1 MKKFVGVNLFFIVI
15 LSFTIHAMTV
25 FGLDGAVVNGQ
36 YGKMVTGI
44 RVPETICSIAKGEL
58 QKKREKPAG
67 NKGSSQN
74 RWGIQL
80 DEIELD
86 MIARITMLE
95 AGAEPDRGQQAVVEV
110 ILNRMYSDQFPDT
123 VYEVL
128 SQKDNGCSQ
137 FVTWKNRNMD
147 AAKPAERV
155 KRNVKAVLDG
165 ETQILPFKT
174 MYFSLEK
181 ENGHIQCVIGNHV
194 FCNQT

>member
-1 MKKFVGVNLFFIVI
+1 
-15 LSFTIHAMTV
+15 MTV
-25 FGLDGAVVNGQ
+25 FGLDGADVNGH
-36 YGKMVTGI
+36 YGKMVTGL
-44 RVPETICSIAKGEL
+44 RVPEKICSVAKGEL
-58 QKKREKPAG
+58 QKKREKPEG
-67 NKGSSQN
+67 NKGSPQN

-80 DEIELD
+80 DEIEQD

-147 AAKPAERV
+147 AAKPSERV

>member
-25 FGLDGAVVNGQ
+25 FGLDGADVNGQ

-44 RVPETICSIAKGEL
+44 RVPEKICSIAKGEL
-58 QKKREKPAG
+58 QKKREKPEG
-67 NKGSSQN
+67 NKGSPQN

-80 DEIELD
+80 DEIEQD

-123 VYEVL
+123 VYECRL
-128 SQKDNGCSQ
+128 PRYL
-137 FVTWKNRNMD
+137 T
-147 AAKPAERV
+147 KPRQRRSEWDMAGSDGISRV
-155 KRNVKAVLDG
+155 SAVFRG
-165 ETQILPFKT
+165 ELLLTNKMRI
-174 MYFSLEK
+174 
-181 ENGHIQCVIGNHV
+181 I
-194 FCNQT
+194 

>member
-67 NKGSSQN
+67 NKGGPQN

-95 AGAEPDRGQQAVVEV
+95 AGAEPDRGQQAVV
-110 ILNRMYSDQFPDT
+110 
-123 VYEVL
+123 
-128 SQKDNGCSQ
+128 
-137 FVTWKNRNMD
+137 
-147 AAKPAERV
+147 
-155 KRNVKAVLDG
+155 
-165 ETQILPFKT
+165 
-174 MYFSLEK
+174 
-181 ENGHIQCVIGNHV
+181 
-194 FCNQT
+194 

>member
-1 MKKFVGVNLFFIVI
+1 
-15 LSFTIHAMTV
+15 
-25 FGLDGAVVNGQ
+25 
-36 YGKMVTGI
+36 
-44 RVPETICSIAKGEL
+44 
-58 QKKREKPAG
+58 
-67 NKGSSQN
+67 
-74 RWGIQL
+74 
-80 DEIELD
+80 

-110 ILNRMYSDQFPDT
+110 ILNWMYSDQFPDT

-147 AAKPAERV
+147 VCETFGACETG
-155 KRNVKAVLDG
+155 NVKAVLDG
-165 ETQILPFKT
+165 GNTDSAFKT

>member
-25 FGLDGAVVNGQ
+25 FGLDGADVNGQ

-58 QKKREKPAG
+58 QKKRENPEG
-67 NKGSSQN
+67 NKGSPQN

-80 DEIELD
+80 DEIEQD

-155 KRNVKAVLDG
+155 KRNVNTDSA
-165 ETQILPFKT
+165 F
-174 MYFSLEK
+174 
-181 ENGHIQCVIGNHV
+181 
-194 FCNQT
+194 

>member
-1 MKKFVGVNLFFIVI
+1 
-15 LSFTIHAMTV
+15 
-25 FGLDGAVVNGQ
+25 
-36 YGKMVTGI
+36 
-44 RVPETICSIAKGEL
+44 
-58 QKKREKPAG
+58 
-67 NKGSSQN
+67 
-74 RWGIQL
+74 
-80 DEIELD
+80 

-147 AAKPAERV
+147 AAKPSERV

-165 ETQILPFKT
+165 ETHILPFKT

>member
-15 LSFTIHAMTV
+15 LSFIIHAMTV
-25 FGLDGAVVNGQ
+25 FGLDGADVNGH
-36 YGKMVTGI
+36 YGKMVTGL
-44 RVPETICSIAKGEL
+44 RVPEKICSVAKGEL
-58 QKKREKPAG
+58 QKKRETPEG
-67 NKGSSQN
+67 NKGSPQN

-80 DEIELD
+80 DEIEQD

-147 AAKPAERV
+147 AAKPSERV

-181 ENGHIQCVIGNHV
+181 ENGHIQCVIGHHV

>member
-1 MKKFVGVNLFFIVI
+1 
-15 LSFTIHAMTV
+15 MTV
-25 FGLDGAVVNGQ
+25 FGLDGADVNGQ

-44 RVPETICSIAKGEL
+44 RVPEKICSIAKGEL
-58 QKKREKPAG
+58 QKKREKPEG
-67 NKGSSQN
+67 NKGSPQN

-80 DEIELD
+80 DEIEQD

-147 AAKPAERV
+147 AAKPSERV

-165 ETQILPFKT
+165 ETHILPFKT

>member
-25 FGLDGAVVNGQ
+25 FGLDGADVNGQ

-58 QKKREKPAG
+58 QKKRENPEG
-67 NKGSSQN
+67 NKGSPQN

-80 DEIELD
+80 DEIEQD

-147 AAKPAERV
+147 AAKPSERV

-165 ETQILPFKT
+165 ETHILPFKT

-181 ENGHIQCVIGNHV
+181 ENGHIQCEIGNHV

>member
-1 MKKFVGVNLFFIVI
+1 M
-15 LSFTIHAMTV
+15 SFTIHAMTV
-25 FGLDGAVVNGQ
+25 FGLDGADVNGQ

-58 QKKREKPAG
+58 QKKRENPEG
-67 NKGSSQN
+67 NKGSPQN

-80 DEIELD
+80 DEIEQD

-147 AAKPAERV
+147 AAKPSERV

>member
-25 FGLDGAVVNGQ
+25 FGLDGADVNGQ

-58 QKKREKPAG
+58 QKKRENPEG
-67 NKGSSQN
+67 NKGSPQN

-80 DEIELD
+80 DEIEQD

-147 AAKPAERV
+147 AAKPSERV
-155 KRNVKAVLDG
+155 RRNVKAVLDG

-174 MYFSLEK
+174 MYFFPGKGKWTYTVRDWKPCIL
-181 ENGHIQCVIGNHV
+181 
-194 FCNQT
+194 

>member
-1 MKKFVGVNLFFIVI
+1 MLH
-15 LSFTIHAMTV
+15 S
-25 FGLDGAVVNGQ
+25 
-36 YGKMVTGI
+36 
-44 RVPETICSIAKGEL
+44 KGEL

-67 NKGSSQN
+67 NKEAPQN

-110 ILNRMYSDQFPDT
+110 ILNRMYSDRFPDT

-147 AAKPAERV
+147 AAKPSERV
-155 KRNVKAVLDG
+155 RRNVKAVLDG

>member
-25 FGLDGAVVNGQ
+25 FGLDGADVNGQ

-67 NKGSSQN
+67 NKGGPQN

-95 AGAEPDRGQQAVVEV
+95 AGAEPDR
-110 ILNRMYSDQFPDT
+110 
-123 VYEVL
+123 
-128 SQKDNGCSQ
+128 
-137 FVTWKNRNMD
+137 
-147 AAKPAERV
+147 
-155 KRNVKAVLDG
+155 
-165 ETQILPFKT
+165 
-174 MYFSLEK
+174 
-181 ENGHIQCVIGNHV
+181 
-194 FCNQT
+194 

>member
-25 FGLDGAVVNGQ
+25 FGLDGADVNGQ

-58 QKKREKPAG
+58 QKKRENPEG
-67 NKGSSQN
+67 NKGGPQN

-80 DEIELD
+80 DEIEQD

-147 AAKPAERV
+147 AAKPSERV
-155 KRNVKAVLDG
+155 KRNVKAVSDG

-181 ENGHIQCVIGNHV
+181 ENGHIQGVIGNHV

>member
-1 MKKFVGVNLFFIVI
+1 MSDEKVCGSQSVFHSDFVIHNSCHDGVWAGRGGCEWPIWE
-15 LSFTIHAMTV
+15 
-25 FGLDGAVVNGQ
+25 DGD
-36 YGKMVTGI
+36 
-44 RVPETICSIAKGEL
+44 RDPCSETICSIAKGEL
-58 QKKREKPAG
+58 QKKRENPEG
-67 NKGSSQN
+67 NKGSPQN

-80 DEIELD
+80 DEIEQD

-147 AAKPAERV
+147 AAKPSERV

-165 ETQILPFKT
+165 ETHILPLRPCIFPWKRK
-174 MYFSLEK
+174 MDIYSA
-181 ENGHIQCVIGNHV
+181 
-194 FCNQT
+194 

>member
-25 FGLDGAVVNGQ
+25 FGLDGADVNGQ

-58 QKKREKPAG
+58 QKKRENPEG
-67 NKGSSQN
+67 NKGSPQN

-80 DEIELD
+80 DEIEQD

-147 AAKPAERV
+147 AAKPSERV
-155 KRNVKAVLDG
+155 RRNVKAVLDG

-181 ENGHIQCVIGNHV
+181 ENGHIQGVIGDHV

>member
-1 MKKFVGVNLFFIVI
+1 MLFRSTAPDS
-15 LSFTIHAMTV
+15 LPASHLPTV
-25 FGLDGAVVNGQ
+25 PDSLPASHLPTAPDSLPASHFPTAPGSLPASHLPADSDSL
-36 YGKMVTGI
+36 
-44 RVPETICSIAKGEL
+44 PES
-58 QKKREKPAG
+58 P
-67 NKGSSQN
+67 
-74 RWGIQL
+74 
-80 DEIELD
+80 
-86 MIARITMLE
+86 
-95 AGAEPDRGQQAVVEV
+95 P
-110 ILNRMYSDQFPDT
+110 PT

-147 AAKPAERV
+147 AAKPSERV
-155 KRNVKAVLDG
+155 KRNEKAVLDG

>member
-1 MKKFVGVNLFFIVI
+1 M
-15 LSFTIHAMTV
+15 
-25 FGLDGAVVNGQ
+25 
-36 YGKMVTGI
+36 
-44 RVPETICSIAKGEL
+44 
-58 QKKREKPAG
+58 
-67 NKGSSQN
+67 
-74 RWGIQL
+74 
-80 DEIELD
+80 
-86 MIARITMLE
+86 
-95 AGAEPDRGQQAVVEV
+95 EV

-147 AAKPAERV
+147 AAKPSERV

-165 ETQILPFKT
+165 ETHILPFKT